1 MAERENKKRRG
12 RRAYLEDF
20 HKTATGEYVYEGEV
34 HHFRPGRLTWK
45 QAMLRLWLCTG
56 VMIAGV
62 AAAGVVPAAGPR
74 NTVYVVLPY
83 ALSLVAVVALTWLM
97 ARLTA
102 GGEHLRDYVYK
113 ATGAQFTPRGV
124 FVMVCAAL
132 SAAGQLVHLL
142 LGGAGDRLAGS
153 LALVALQGA
162 VFAAA
167 LVWWRLARTLNW

>member
-20 HKTATGEYVYEGEV
+20 HKTATGEYVYEGEI

-62 AAAGVVPAAGPR
+62 VAAGVVPAAGPR

-83 ALSLVAVVALTWLM
+83 ALSLVAV
-97 ARLTA
+97 
-102 GGEHLRDYVYK
+102 
-113 ATGAQFTPRGV
+113 
-124 FVMVCAAL
+124 
-132 SAAGQLVHLL
+132 
-142 LGGAGDRLAGS
+142 DRKS
-153 LALVALQGA
+153 V
-162 VFAAA
+162 V
-167 LVWWRLARTLNW
+167 